1 MKELLFNK
9 DKATFSIKNP
19 KAFKRQAFTWSAKE
33 EVVCYLD
40 SNDYR
45 EDKYSSFEGLL
56 AVGKTS
62 ELLPSGNDSFE
73 QLKQYYEEKKD
84 WLFGFLTYDL
94 KNEIENLT
102 SENFDGVDL
111 PSLHFFQPKVVIEF
125 QSNSV
130 TIHSK
135 EESAFDIFEK
145 ILKTESFGEDD
156 FFIGKK
162 IKKEDIKA
170 RISKEK
176 YLETIASI
184 RNHIQKGDIY
194 EMNFCQEFY
203 VEDVDLNPYLLFE
216 KFNEIGKAP
225 FSAFYKLKDKFL
237 LCASPERFMTKQG
250 QKLIS
255 QPIKGTIKRGTTY
268 YEDQK
273 LKYQLYTSEKD
284 RSENVMIV
292 DLVRNDLA
300 RSCKTGSV
308 HVEELFGIYPFEQVH
323 QMIST
328 VVGELEEGVHFIDAI
343 KKAYPMGSMTGAPK
357 VRSMQLI
364 EKYEATKRGLYSGAV
379 GYITPDGDFDFNV
392 VIRSMIYN
400 QPEKY
405 LSYQTGGAIVF
416 DSTPE
421 SEYAECLLKA
431 KGMLKALGI

>member
-1 MKELLFNK
+1 MKELLLNK
-9 DKATFSIKNP
+9 DKATFSVKNI
-19 KAFKRQAFTWSAKE
+19 KAFKRQAFAWSAKE

-45 EDKYSSFEGLL
+45 EDKYYSVEGLL
-56 AVGKTS
+56 AVGRTS

-73 QLKQYYEEKKD
+73 QLKKYYEEKKD

-94 KNEIENLT
+94 KNEIEDLT
-102 SENFDGVDL
+102 SNNFDGVEL
-111 PSLHFFQPKVVIEF
+111 PDLHFFQPKIVIEF
-125 QSNSV
+125 KNNSV
-130 TIHSK
+130 TIHTK

-145 ILKTESFGEDD
+145 ILNTDALGEED

-162 IKKEDIKA
+162 IEKEDIKA

-176 YLETIASI
+176 YLETIATV
-184 RNHIQKGDIY
+184 REHIMKGDIY

-237 LCASPERFMTKQG
+237 LCASPERFLTKKE

-255 QPIKGTIKRGTTY
+255 QPIKGTIKRGDTY
-268 YEDQK
+268 FADQK

-308 HVEELFGIYPFEQVH
+308 HVEEMFGIYPFEQVH

-328 VVGELEEGVHFIDAI
+328 VVGELEEEVHFIDAI
-343 KKAYPMGSMTGAPK
+343 KNAYPMGSMTGAPK
-357 VRSMQLI
+357 IRSMELI
-364 EKYEATKRGLYSGAV
+364 EKYEETKRGLYSGTV
-379 GYITPDGDFDFNV
+379 GYIKPNGDFDFNV
-392 VIRSMIYN
+392 VFGSMIYN
-400 QPEKY
+400 QPKKY

-421 SEYAECLLKA
+421 SEYLECLLKA
-431 KGMLKALGI
+431 KGMMETLGI